1 MIEESKKI
9 EIAELDNDEE
19 DDNDSFSSSYCSFSN
34 NSDKTKNYSPMK
46 QNNAMKRKK
55 FGLL

>member
-19 DDNDSFSSSYCSFSN
+19 DDNDSFSSSYSSFSN
-34 NSDKTKNYSPMK
+34 NSDKTKNYSTVK